1 MNGFTY
7 DKNAKR
13 WKRSDGSQI
22 RLGNR
27 ILTKTGDYVQ
37 LNSDGTTTKI
47 GTKGKGITKEW
58 AAEAKRR
65 KIDSTLDNQAMMSGL
80 INQNGRWRPDSNDK
94 TTRIKNENG
103 NSYFLGRDNVW
114 RNTVNGMAYGSKPAI
129 QQQTTQ
135 DSGPES
141 YAGKFTQWLSGK
153 AGHKLGNKSSE
164 LLGTALYMAPF
175 GIGNVLSAADAY
187 QNFKKGDIK
196 EGLINTLFAL
206 PLIGNVGG
214 AIKGGLRLAS
224 IGRNAART
232 AKAANAIKTVDK
244 GLKAWQ
250 PINNFGSKALKG
262 YMMISLPKT
271 AYQMHDA
278 YNKIDEAKKAYKE
291 YADIYH
297 EFKNKGL
304 SDQDI
309 SQGLGMNTEDFNKM
323 KTFADNSTLDI
334 FGKMMTDDNFE

>member
-13 WKRSDGSQI
+13 WKRADGSQI

-27 ILTKTGDYVQ
+27 ILTKNGDYVQ

-80 INQNGRWRPDSNDK
+80 VNQNGRWRLDSNDK

-103 NSYFLGRDNVW
+103 NSYFLGRDNIW
-114 RNTVNGMAYGSKPAI
+114 RNTINGKAYGAKPVT
-129 QQQTTQ
+129 QQQAVQ

-141 YAGKFTQWLSGK
+141 YAGKFTQWLSEK

-164 LLGTALYMAPF
+164 LLGTAAYMTPYV
-175 GIGNVLSAADAY
+175 GNVLSAMDAY

-196 EGLINTLFAL
+196 EGLVNTLFAL
-206 PLIGNVGG
+206 PLVGNVGSVL
-214 AIKGGLRLAS
+214 KGGLRLAS
-224 IGRNAART
+224 IGRNTARA
-232 AKAANAIKTVDK
+232 AKAAQAIRTVDK
-244 GLKAWQ
+244 GLRAWQ
-250 PINNFGSKALKG
+250 PVNKLGSKALRG
-262 YMMISLPKT
+262 YMMVSLPQT
-271 AYQMHDA
+271 GVQM
-278 YNKIDEAKKAYKE
+278 YNSYNTVKKAKE
-291 YADIYH
+291 DMKPLTDVYQN
-297 EFKNKGL
+297 FRNKGL
-304 SDQDI
+304 TDQQI
-309 SQGLGMNTEDFNKM
+309 SQGLGIDAQKLNQI
-323 KTFADNSTLDI
+323 KTFAENDTLGI
-334 FGKMMTDDNFE
+334 FGKALTDDNF

>member
-7 DKNAKR
+7 DKNARR
-13 WKRSDGSQI
+13 WRRADGSQI

-47 GTKGKGITKEW
+47 GTKGKGVTKEW

-80 INQNGRWRPDSNDK
+80 VNQNGRWRPDSNDK

-114 RNTVNGMAYGSKPAI
+114 RNTVNGRAYGAKPVT
-129 QQQTTQ
+129 QQQTVQ

-141 YAGKFTQWLSGK
+141 YAGKFTQWLSEK

-164 LLGTALYMAPF
+164 LLGTAAYMTPYV
-175 GIGNVLSAADAY
+175 GNVLSAMDAY

-196 EGLINTLFAL
+196 EGLVNTLFAL
-206 PLIGNVGG
+206 PLIGNVGSVL
-214 AIKGGLRLAS
+214 KGGLRLAS
-224 IGRNAART
+224 IGRNTARAAR
-232 AKAANAIKTVDK
+232 AANAINTVNK
-244 GLKAWQ
+244 GLKAWK
-250 PINNFGSKALKG
+250 PVNNLGSKALKG
-262 YMMISLPKT
+262 YMMISLPQT
-271 AYQMHDA
+271 GVQMYDS
-278 YNKIDEAKKAYKE
+278 YNTVKKAKE
-291 YADIYH
+291 EMKPLTDMYQD
-297 EFKNKGL
+297 FRNKGL
-304 SDQDI
+304 TDQQI
-309 SQGLGMNTEDFNKM
+309 SQGLGMDAQKLNQI
-323 KTFADNSTLDI
+323 KTFAENDTLGI
-334 FGKMMTDDNFE
+334 LGKALTDDNF

>member
-7 DKNAKR
+7 DKNARR
-13 WKRSDGSQI
+13 WRRADGSQI

-47 GTKGKGITKEW
+47 GTKGKGVTKEW

-80 INQNGRWRPDSNDK
+80 VNQNGRWRPDSNDK

-114 RNTVNGMAYGSKPAI
+114 RNTVNGRAYGAKPVT
-129 QQQTTQ
+129 QQQAVQ

-141 YAGKFTQWLSGK
+141 YAGKFTQWLSEK

-164 LLGTALYMAPF
+164 LLGTAAYMTPYV
-175 GIGNVLSAADAY
+175 GNVLSAMDAY

-196 EGLINTLFAL
+196 EGLVNTLFAL
-206 PLIGNVGG
+206 PLVGNVGSVL
-214 AIKGGLRLAS
+214 KGGLRLAS
-224 IGRNAART
+224 IGRNTARAAR
-232 AKAANAIKTVDK
+232 AANAINTVNK
-244 GLKAWQ
+244 GLKAWN
-250 PINNFGSKALKG
+250 PVNNLGSKALKE
-262 YMMISLPKT
+262 YMMVSLPQT
-271 AYQMHDA
+271 GVQMYDS
-278 YNKIDEAKKAYKE
+278 YNTVKKAKE
-291 YADIYH
+291 EMKPLTDMYQD
-297 EFKNKGL
+297 FRNKGL
-304 SDQDI
+304 TDQQI
-309 SQGLGMNTEDFNKM
+309 SQGLGMDAQKLNQI
-323 KTFADNSTLDI
+323 KTFAENDTLGI
-334 FGKMMTDDNFE
+334 FGKALTDDNF

>member
-7 DKNAKR
+7 DKNARR
-13 WKRSDGSQI
+13 WRRADGSQI

-47 GTKGKGITKEW
+47 GTKGKGVTKEW

-80 INQNGRWRPDSNDK
+80 VNQNGRWRPDSNDK

-114 RNTVNGMAYGSKPAI
+114 RNTVNGRAYGAKPVT
-129 QQQTTQ
+129 QQQAVQ

-141 YAGKFTQWLSGK
+141 YAGKFTQWLSEK

-164 LLGTALYMAPF
+164 LLGTAAYMTPYV
-175 GIGNVLSAADAY
+175 GNVLSAMDAY

-196 EGLINTLFAL
+196 EGLVNTLFAL
-206 PLIGNVGG
+206 PLVGNVGSVL
-214 AIKGGLRLAS
+214 KGGLRLAS
-224 IGRNAART
+224 IGRNTARAAR
-232 AKAANAIKTVDK
+232 AANAINTVNK
-244 GLKAWQ
+244 GLKAWN
-250 PINNFGSKALKG
+250 PVNNLGSKALKG
-262 YMMISLPKT
+262 YMMVSLPQT
-271 AYQMHDA
+271 GVQMYDS
-278 YNKIDEAKKAYKE
+278 YNTVKKAKE
-291 YADIYH
+291 EMKPLTDMYQD
-297 EFKNKGL
+297 FRNKGL
-304 SDQDI
+304 TDQQI
-309 SQGLGMNTEDFNKM
+309 SQGLGMDAQKLNQI
-323 KTFADNSTLDI
+323 KTFAENDTLGI
-334 FGKMMTDDNFE
+334 FGKALTDDNF

>member
-13 WKRSDGSQI
+13 WKRADGSQI

-94 TTRIKNENG
+94 TTKIKNENG

-114 RNTVNGMAYGSKPAI
+114 RNTVNGMAYGAKPAT
-129 QQQTTQ
+129 QQQTVQ

-141 YAGKFTQWLSGK
+141 YAGKFTQWLSEK

-164 LLGTALYMAPF
+164 LLGTAAYMTPYV
-175 GIGNVLSAADAY
+175 GNVLSAMDAY
-187 QNFKKGDIK
+187 QSFKKGDIK
-196 EGLINTLFAL
+196 EGLMNTLFAL
-206 PLIGNVGG
+206 PLVGNVGSVL
-214 AIKGGLRLAS
+214 KGGLRLAS

-232 AKAANAIKTVDK
+232 AKAANAIKKVDK

-271 AYQMHDA
+271 GFQMYDS
-278 YNKIDEAKKAYKE
+278 YNTVKKAKE
-291 YADIYH
+291 EMKPITDMYQ
-297 EFKNKGL
+297 EFRNKGL
-304 SDQDI
+304 TDQQI
-309 SQGLGMNTEDFNKM
+309 SQGLGMDAQKLNQI
-323 KTFADNSTLDI
+323 KTFAENDTLGI
-334 FGKMMTDDNFE
+334 LGKSLTDDNF